1 MFKTLKPLTTILTA
15 VLLASTA
22 TAANPNPF
30 DRDDGYPSFTGE
42 FKNIHGILMNRCF
55 LDEDETLDFC
65 DPKMVATIKK
75 MVDRKPVFGKNRTSV
90 LMRFW
95 DEEMNAFT
103 YAAYNKQNNKLFFY
117 PHGLT
122 AVNPPHKAFK
132 VTYGKNVDRI
142 CTSGYNTSIVGDSN
156 TKSYY
161 DRESKVD
168 YCRTYNEETGFG
180 VLERVD
186 TKTRKIA
193 KLDEFKL

>member
-1 MFKTLKPLTTILTA
+1 MLKTLKPLTTILAA

-22 TAANPNPF
+22 TAASPNPF
-30 DRDDGYPSFTGE
+30 DRDDGYPTFTGE
-42 FKNIHGILMNRCF
+42 FKNVHGILMNRCF

-65 DPKMVATIKK
+65 DPKKVATIKK

-117 PHGLT
+117 PVGLR
-122 AVNPPHKAFK
+122 AVNPPFKAFK

-142 CTSGYNTSIVGDSN
+142 CTSGYNTDMIGDRYS
-156 TKSYY
+156 KSFA
-161 DRESKVD
+161 DRESNVD
-168 YCRTYNEETGFG
+168 YCRTYNEATGFG
-180 VLERVD
+180 ELQRVD
-186 TKTRKIA
+186 AKTRKPA
-193 KLDEFKL
+193 KVDEFKL